1 MYVFRDGRYAVR
13 GCELVGA
20 LLAELRALPSHA
32 TENSCLAALLR
43 AGELECALADSP
55 APPAGEGSLLHAV
68 AGITDWLAQR
78 FVGREE
84 SCDIE
89 HWLRVL
95 EAVSAPDVLHLS
107 RPEGFAYYGLHPR
120 DYALSAPNLPDGRPA
135 AVVGIRSIGSTLSAI
150 TAASLRARGCR
161 ASRITVRPGGDP
173 FNRETIFS
181 PEEVA
186 WVANNLAAQAKFLV
200 VDEGPG
206 LSGSSFL
213 SVGEALVKAGVR
225 RGDITF
231 LCARL
236 PNPETLRAR
245 DGARRWQSFKT
256 MDLTSSQQ
264 RPPDAE
270 EWIGAGEWRRR
281 LTGSDWLASGN
292 YAAASEWAT
301 ESNWPASWTQ
311 MERPKFLSRDHR
323 ILYKFEGLGHYGAA
337 VKERARILAQRGFA
351 PAVLDHDLSSGYL
364 GYQLL
369 QAQPMAAREASQDV
383 LERLASY
390 LAVRVEEF
398 SQDQVSDASSPRAQG
413 EVSLPKMCQVNAREE
428 FGIELPPPWF
438 ELRRRVI
445 ADGRML
451 PHEWLRVAR
460 GELLKTDGV
469 SHGDDHFFPG
479 PCDIA
484 WDLAGTMVEWELPAG
499 ASEYLL
505 ERYHRLSGDEAR
517 PRLASY
523 RLAYSLFRM
532 GYCKMAAEAM
542 QGSPEAIRLQSA
554 YRSYRRVA
562 EQQLSQ
568 RAAA

>member
-1 MYVFRDGRYAVR
+1 
-13 GCELVGA
+13 
-20 LLAELRALPSHA
+20 
-32 TENSCLAALLR
+32 
-43 AGELECALADSP
+43 
-55 APPAGEGSLLHAV
+55 
-68 AGITDWLAQR
+68 
-78 FVGREE
+78 
-84 SCDIE
+84 
-89 HWLRVL
+89 
-95 EAVSAPDVLHLS
+95 
-107 RPEGFAYYGLHPR
+107 
-120 DYALSAPNLPDGRPA
+120 LSAPNIPDMRPA
-135 AVVGIRSIGSTLSAI
+135 AVMGIRSIGSTLSAV
-150 TAASLRARGCR
+150 TAAALRARGCR
-161 ASRITVRPGGDP
+161 TSRITVRPGGDP

-181 PEEVA
+181 PEDVA
-186 WVANNLAAQAKFLV
+186 WVANNLAAEAKFLV

-213 SVGEALVKAGVR
+213 SVGEALVRAGAPR
-225 RGDITF
+225 DDITF

-245 DGARRWQSFKT
+245 DSARRWRSFKS
-256 MDLTSSQQ
+256 MEVTSSQQ
-264 RPPDAE
+264 RPGDAE
-270 EWIGAGEWRRR
+270 EGIGAGEWRRS
-281 LTGSDWLASGN
+281 LTGSDWLTSGN
-292 YAAASEWAT
+292 YEAASEWAT

-351 PAVLDHDLSSGYL
+351 LPVLDQDSSSGYV

-369 QAQPMAAREASQDV
+369 HARPMAACEASQDV
-383 LERLASY
+383 LERLAGY
-390 LAVRVEEF
+390 LAMRGEEF
-398 SQDQVSDASSPRAQG
+398 SQDQVSGASSPGAQS
-413 EVSLPKMCQVNAREE
+413 EVSLPEMCQVNAREE
-428 FGIELPPPWF
+428 FGIELLPPSF
-438 ELRRRVI
+438 ELQRRVI

-451 PHEWLRVAR
+451 PHEWLRTR
-460 GELLKTDGV
+460 SGELLKTDGV

-484 WDLAGTMVEWELPAG
+484 WDLAGTMVEWELSAA
-499 ASEYLL
+499 ASDFLL
-505 ERYHRLSGDEAR
+505 EGYQRLSGDEAR

-542 QGSPEAIRLQSA
+542 QGSTEEIRLQSA
-554 YRSYRRVA
+554 YRYYRRVA